1 MHREAESAKEDNI
14 LTIVISGLKNK
25 GGLFFI
31 LLTFIFLKSGTK
43 YLMQVKDQ
51 DCIKQYDLSSNL
63 IY

>member
-25 GGLFFI
+25 GVLFFI

>member
-1 MHREAESAKEDNI
+1 MHREAKSTKEDNI

-25 GGLFFI
+25 GVLFFI
-31 LLTFIFLKSGTK
+31 LLTFIFLKPGTK